1 MDIELHYREAGTGE
15 PLILLHGN
23 GGDGSYFQEQMGP
36 LSEHFRVMALDTRGY
51 GGSPRGTRPFKL
63 RQFAADLEDFLEEHK
78 IEKAHVLGFSDG
90 GNIALLFALN
100 SCARIHK
107 LILNG
112 ANLNT
117 DGLKP
122 EVQQEITETYEHAVF
137 ELDVLGE
144 EEVLLNES
152 RENRKIHPDTYDREM
167 GELLA
172 RRRELE
178 EVRDRMLLMIDE
190 PDIRPE
196 QLADIHVPALVL
208 VGTDDMIEDEHSQL
222 IARSLPDAKLVRIE
236 GDHFIGLKEPAAYN
250 AAVLEFLLD

>member
-1 MDIELHYREAGTGE
+1 M
-15 PLILLHGN
+15 
-23 GGDGSYFQEQMGP
+23 
-36 LSEHFRVMALDTRGY
+36 
-51 GGSPRGTRPFKL
+51 
-63 RQFAADLEDFLEEHK
+63 
-78 IEKAHVLGFSDG
+78 
-90 GNIALLFALN
+90 
-100 SCARIHK
+100 
-107 LILNG
+107 
-112 ANLNT
+112 
-117 DGLKP
+117 
-122 EVQQEITETYEHAVF
+122 
-137 ELDVLGE
+137 
-144 EEVLLNES
+144 
-152 RENRKIHPDTYDREM
+152 ENRKIHPDTYDREM

-222 IARSLPDAKLVRIE
+222 IAQSLPDAKLVRIE